1 MQERCQ
7 IPRNV
12 PCHLVTPKTTCV
24 APKNT
29 AGYRNNWYVFFIWF
43 VLTQKEALST
53 IKSPFK
59 VSAYCSVNCSFVGR
73 GQILGGDYQMRAT
86 VICRSVEFLNSK
98 PYQLPIYRRFRL
110 PSPVAPTF
118 SWFAK
123 IHLFFLYEAPFYLR
137 YLSELCKCPYYSV

>member
-12 PCHLVTPKTTCV
+12 PCHLVTPSQHV
-24 APKNT
+24 WRPKNT

-53 IKSPFK
+53 IKSLFT
-59 VSAYCSVNCSFVGR
+59 VSSYCSVNCSFVGR
-73 GQILGGDYQMRAT
+73 GQILVGDYLMRAT

-98 PYQLPIYRRFRL
+98 PHQLPIYRRFR
-110 PSPVAPTF
+110 
-118 SWFAK
+118 
-123 IHLFFLYEAPFYLR
+123 
-137 YLSELCKCPYYSV
+137 